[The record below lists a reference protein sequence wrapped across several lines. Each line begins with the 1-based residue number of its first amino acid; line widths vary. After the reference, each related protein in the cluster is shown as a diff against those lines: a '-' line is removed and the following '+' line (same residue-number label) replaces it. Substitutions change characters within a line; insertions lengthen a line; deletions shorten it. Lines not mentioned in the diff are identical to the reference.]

1 MIGVSK
7 LLLGA
12 ESESD
17 GLRYLDVKSDKLTQ
31 ISHHGLRVKG
41 NKPIVVWNM
50 TRQCNLNC
58 LHCYAKATKKAS
70 DDEFSTEEAKSF
82 MDDVA
87 KYKSPVFLF
96 SGGEPFMRRD
106 LIELI
111 EYASSIKLRPVISTN
126 GTLITKEKAKQAK
139 KAGIKYIGVSLD
151 GMAQTNDKF
160 RGLTGAFDMAIKG
173 MKNSLDA
180 GIKTGLR
187 FTISKYNRD
196 DLPDVLLKLKEIG
209 VNRACV

>member
-17 GLRYLDVKSDKLTQ
+17 GLRYLDVKDISNLSQ
-31 ISHHGLRVKG
+31 ISHHGSRVKG

-58 LHCYAKATKKAS
+58 LHCYAKATKNAS
-70 DDEFSTEEAKSF
+70 NDEFTTEEAKAL

-87 KYKSPVFLF
+87 KYNSPVFLF

-111 EYASSIKLRPVISTN
+111 EYANSINLRPVISTN
-126 GTLITKEKAKQAK
+126 GTLITKEKAIQAK
-139 KAGIKYIGVSLD
+139 KAGVKYIGVSLD
-151 GMAQTNDKF
+151 GMAETNDKF
-160 RGLTGAFDMAIKG
+160 RGLDGAFEMAIKG
-173 MKNSLDA
+173 IKNCLNA
-180 GIKTGLR
+180 GI
-187 FTISKYNRD
+187 
-196 DLPDVLLKLKEIG
+196 
-209 VNRACV
+209 